1 MIQQKNN
8 RQTLISLA
16 LVALMLA
23 VVLVLDQVIQPTD
36 YMSMLL
42 KVLQKAS
49 VYALAAVS
57 LNLLT
62 GFTGLFSLGQ
72 AGFMLLGAYTYA
84 ILTIPTADR
93 EAVYYLYNGSAVN
106 FSLPE
111 LFGGGALGLIL
122 GVLAALILAGCVAAV
137 IAWLIGLP
145 VLRLKSDYLAI
156 ATLGF
161 AEIIRA
167 IFQWDR
173 LGPVTNGANALKSFP
188 TFSSFNIE
196 NANGEVVL
204 RLSTFVPFLLVA
216 VCIGIMV
223 LLINS
228 TYGRAFK
235 AIREDEVAAEAM
247 GINLAKHKR
256 MAFCI
261 SSFFAGVGGG
271 LFAMFANNAQ
281 AKVYTSTMTYEIL
294 LIVVI
299 GGIYAGMFTATEG
312 GGIGA
317 FTTVFLALVMGRL
330 SWSIVTSGL
339 NDTGKTISM
348 AFTVLGGAGVF
359 SYFMTMSKIPMILAG
374 VIASMNMPPMA
385 VMFAIIVCM
394 SLLGCFI
401 PAIPLM
407 LICVPIFLPLAALFG
422 WNLIWFGVIINILV
436 TMAGMTPPFGVS
448 LFVAKELADVP
459 LSLVYRSSIPFVL
472 AFFLCLGFCIA
483 FEPLST
489 WLPAMMR

>member
-1 MIQQKNN
+1 MLEKKRVN
-8 RQTLISLA
+8 TGALLSLFGAAAALA
-16 LVALMLA
+16 LVILLENTIGPTGQLFT
-23 VVLVLDQVIQPTD
+23 VL
-36 YMSMLL
+36 
-42 KVLQKAS
+42 KKGA
-49 VYALAAVS
+49 VYALVAVS
-57 LNLLT
+57 MNLLN

-84 ILTIPTADR
+84 ILTVPVAAKDT
-93 EAVYYLYNGSAVN
+93 VYYLYGGSAVK
-106 FSLPE
+106 FSLPD
-111 LFGGGALGLIL
+111 LFAGIFGDGMLSLTL
-122 GVLAALILAGCVAAV
+122 GVLVAIVLGGLVAAFF
-137 IAWLIGLP
+137 AWLIGLP

-271 LFAMFANNAQ
+271 LFAMFANQAQ
-281 AKVYTSTMTYEIL
+281 AKTFTTSMTYEIL

-299 GGIYAGMFTATEG
+299 GGIGSISGSCIASFLYVAASEWWLRFLDTETY
-312 GGIGA
+312 IGA
-317 FTTVFLALVMGRL
+317 FKVPFLRTGFRMVVFSIIIMIVVLFFRRGLMGDRELSDVARSLRARL
-330 SWSIVTSGL
+330 S
-339 NDTGKTISM
+339 GK
-348 AFTVLGGAGVF
+348 
-359 SYFMTMSKIPMILAG
+359 SKKKE
-374 VIASMNMPPMA
+374 
-385 VMFAIIVCM
+385 
-394 SLLGCFI
+394 
-401 PAIPLM
+401 
-407 LICVPIFLPLAALFG
+407 AA
-422 WNLIWFGVIINILV
+422 
-436 TMAGMTPPFGVS
+436 
-448 LFVAKELADVP
+448 K
-459 LSLVYRSSIPFVL
+459 
-472 AFFLCLGFCIA
+472 
-483 FEPLST
+483 
-489 WLPAMMR
+489 

>member
-1 MIQQKNN
+1 MRGGFVRRPSNYDQMRDQMAHEIL
-8 RQTLISLA
+8 RRDLRPAIRRFA
-16 LVALMLA
+16 LR
-23 VVLVLDQVIQPTD
+23 TD
-36 YMSMLL
+36 AGFLYLRFIG
-42 KVLQKAS
+42 QD
-49 VYALAAVS
+49 YRVS
-57 LNLLT
+57 LK
-62 GFTGLFSLGQ
+62 TGL
-72 AGFMLLGAYTYA
+72 
-84 ILTIPTADR
+84 P
-93 EAVYYLYNGSAVN
+93 
-106 FSLPE
+106 
-111 LFGGGALGLIL
+111 
-122 GVLAALILAGCVAAV
+122 
-137 IAWLIGLP
+137 
-145 VLRLKSDYLAI
+145 
-156 ATLGF
+156 
-161 AEIIRA
+161 III
-167 IFQWDR
+167 IF
-173 LGPVTNGANALKSFP
+173 
-188 TFSSFNIE
+188 
-196 NANGEVVL
+196 
-204 RLSTFVPFLLVA
+204 
-216 VCIGIMV
+216 
-223 LLINS
+223 
-228 TYGRAFK
+228 
-235 AIREDEVAAEAM
+235 
-247 GINLAKHKR
+247 
-256 MAFCI
+256 
-261 SSFFAGVGGG
+261 
-271 LFAMFANNAQ
+271 
-281 AKVYTSTMTYEIL
+281 
-294 LIVVI
+294 IVVI

>member
-1 MIQQKNN
+1 MLQEKKSKRGAWIALACVAALLLLVMVLENTMQPTSMLFTVLKKGAVY
-8 RQTLISLA
+8 A
-16 LVALMLA
+16 LVAA
-23 VVLVLDQVIQPTD
+23 
-36 YMSMLL
+36 
-42 KVLQKAS
+42 
-49 VYALAAVS
+49 S
-57 LNLLT
+57 LNLLN

-84 ILTIPTADR
+84 ILTIPSADR
-93 EAVYYLYNGSAVN
+93 ESVYYLYGGSAVN

-196 NANGEVVL
+196 NADGEVVL

-271 LFAMFANNAQ
+271 LFAMFANQAQ
-281 AKVYTSTMTYEIL
+281 AKTFTTSMTYEIL

-299 GGIYAGMFTATEG
+299 GGIGSISGSCIASFLYVAASEWWLRFLDTETY
-312 GGIGA
+312 IGA
-317 FTTVFLALVMGRL
+317 FKVPFLRTGFRMVVFSIIIMVVVLFFRRGLMGDRELGDVARSLGRRL
-330 SWSIVTSGL
+330 S
-339 NDTGKTISM
+339 GK
-348 AFTVLGGAGVF
+348 G
-359 SYFMTMSKIPMILAG
+359 KKKE
-374 VIASMNMPPMA
+374 A
-385 VMFAIIVCM
+385 V
-394 SLLGCFI
+394 
-401 PAIPLM
+401 
-407 LICVPIFLPLAALFG
+407 
-422 WNLIWFGVIINILV
+422 
-436 TMAGMTPPFGVS
+436 
-448 LFVAKELADVP
+448 K
-459 LSLVYRSSIPFVL
+459 
-472 AFFLCLGFCIA
+472 
-483 FEPLST
+483 
-489 WLPAMMR
+489 

>member
-1 MIQQKNN
+1 MLQEKKSKRGAWIALGCVAALLVLVIVLENTMQPTSMLFTVLKKGAVY
-8 RQTLISLA
+8 A
-16 LVALMLA
+16 LVAA
-23 VVLVLDQVIQPTD
+23 
-36 YMSMLL
+36 
-42 KVLQKAS
+42 
-49 VYALAAVS
+49 S
-57 LNLLT
+57 LNLLN

-84 ILTIPTADR
+84 ILTIPSADR
-93 EAVYYLYNGSAVN
+93 ESVYYLYGGSAVN

-271 LFAMFANNAQ
+271 LFAMFANQAQ
-281 AKVYTSTMTYEIL
+281 AKTFTTSMTYEIL

-299 GGIYAGMFTATEG
+299 GGIGSISGSCIASFLYVAASEWWLRFLDTETY
-312 GGIGA
+312 IGA
-317 FTTVFLALVMGRL
+317 FKVPFLR
-330 SWSIVTSGL
+330 
-339 NDTGKTISM
+339 TGFRM
-348 AFTVLGGAGVF
+348 VVF
-359 SYFMTMSKIPMILAG
+359 SIIIMIVVLFFRRGLMGDRELSDVARSLRSA
-374 VIASMNMPPMA
+374 ASSP
-385 VMFAIIVCM
+385 
-394 SLLGCFI
+394 
-401 PAIPLM
+401 
-407 LICVPIFLPLAALFG
+407 
-422 WNLIWFGVIINILV
+422 
-436 TMAGMTPPFGVS
+436 
-448 LFVAKELADVP
+448 
-459 LSLVYRSSIPFVL
+459 
-472 AFFLCLGFCIA
+472 
-483 FEPLST
+483 
-489 WLPAMMR
+489 